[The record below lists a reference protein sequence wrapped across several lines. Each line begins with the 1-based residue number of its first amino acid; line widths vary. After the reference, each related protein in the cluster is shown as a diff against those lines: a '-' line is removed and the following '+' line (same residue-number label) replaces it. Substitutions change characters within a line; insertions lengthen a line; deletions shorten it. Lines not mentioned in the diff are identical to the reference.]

1 MRDLA
6 FNKRKIINDPVYG
19 FINIPADL
27 IFDLIEHPWFQ
38 RLRRIKQ
45 LGLTHLVYPGA
56 LHTRFHHSLGA
67 MHLMQEAL
75 NILRM
80 KGHKINKEERQ
91 GAIIAILFHDIGHGP
106 FSHALENS
114 IVRNINHE
122 FLSQLMMEQ
131 LNKQFSGLLSTGI
144 EIFSHTYKKTFLSQ
158 LVSSQLDMDR
168 LDYLT
173 RDSFFTGVSEGI
185 IGTQRLI
192 KMLNVADENLLIEEK
207 GIYSVEKFIVARRIM
222 YWQVYLH
229 KTVLAAETMLIN
241 ILERARQIC
250 QEGIDLFA
258 TPALAF
264 FLNNSISKQDIEEN
278 PEILEVYASLD
289 DFDIFTAIKVWVNHE
304 DKILSF
310 LCKALV
316 NRNLYRCE
324 IQSKPFEYFYIENI
338 RQRLMEHFNISG
350 DDLKYFFIS
359 DSTSNY
365 AYKYDTESI
374 QILTKTG
381 KITELSEASDQF
393 ENFTSSKAVT
403 KHFICYPKD
412 VNNWK
417 LPV

>member
-1 MRDLA
+1 MHNHT

-19 FINIPADL
+19 FINIPSEL

-75 NILRM
+75 NILRR
-80 KGHKINKEERQ
+80 KGHKITKEERQ
-91 GAIIAILFHDIGHGP
+91 GAVIAILLHDIGHGP
-106 FSHALENS
+106 FSHALEHS
-114 IVRNINHE
+114 IVRNIHHE
-122 FLSQLMMEQ
+122 FLSRLMMEQ
-131 LNKQFSGLLSTGI
+131 LNIQFSGNLSLGI
-144 EIFSHTYKKTFLSQ
+144 EIFNHTYKKTFLSE

-192 KMLNVADENLLIEEK
+192 KMLNIADDNLLIEEK

-241 ILERARQIC
+241 ILGRARYLC
-250 QEGIDLFA
+250 EEGIELFA
-258 TPALAF
+258 TPSLAF
-264 FLNNSISKQDIEEN
+264 FLNNAIQKSDLEEN
-278 PEILEVYASLD
+278 PGILDIFAKLD
-289 DFDIFTAIKVWVNHE
+289 DFDIFTAIKVWSNHE

-310 LCKALV
+310 LCQAMV
-316 NRNLYRCE
+316 NRKLYRCE
-324 IQSKPFEYFYIENI
+324 IQSKPFEYFYIEKI
-338 RQRLMEHFNISG
+338 RQDILDRFKIPEK
-350 DDLKYFFIS
+350 DLKYFFVS

-374 QILTKTG
+374 HIFTKGGRVVDLT
-381 KITELSEASDQF
+381 EASDQF
-393 ENFTSSKAVT
+393 ENFTASKAVT

-412 VNNWK
+412 VNN
-417 LPV
+417 

>member
-1 MRDLA
+1 LQNLIY
-6 FNKRKIINDPVYG
+6 NKRKIINDPVYG
-19 FINIPADL
+19 FINISSDL

-45 LGLTHLVYPGA
+45 LGMTHLVYPGA

-75 NILRM
+75 NILRR

-91 GAIIAILFHDIGHGP
+91 GAIIAILLHDIGHGP
-106 FSHALENS
+106 FSHSLEHS
-114 IVRNINHE
+114 IVDKIDHE
-122 FLSQLMMEQ
+122 FLSQLMMKQ
-131 LNKQFSGLLSTGI
+131 LNTHFSGRLSTGI
-144 EIFSHTYKKTFLSQ
+144 DIFNHQHKKVFLSQ

-173 RDSFFTGVSEGI
+173 RDSFFTGVSEGV

-192 KMLNVADENLLIEEK
+192 KMLNVANENLIVEEK

-229 KTVLAAETMLIN
+229 KTVLAAETMLIK
-241 ILERARQIC
+241 ILERAKYLCRS
-250 QEGIDLFA
+250 GIDLFA

-264 FLNNSISKQDIEEN
+264 FLNNDIQKNDVEGN
-278 PEILEVYASLD
+278 TDILEFYASLD
-289 DFDIFTAIKVWVNHE
+289 DFDVFTAVKVWMMHE
-304 DKILSF
+304 DKILST

-316 NRNLYRCE
+316 NRKLFRCE
-324 IQSKPFEYFYIENI
+324 IQAQPFEYFYVEKI
-338 RQRLMEHFNISG
+338 RQRIMEQFNMNEN
-350 DDLKYFFIS
+350 DLKYFFIS

-365 AYKYDTESI
+365 AYKYDTENI
-374 QILTKTG
+374 QILTKDG
-381 KITELSEASDQF
+381 KISDLTEASDQF
-393 ENFTSSKAVT
+393 ANFTSYGGVT

-412 VNNWK
+412 VNN
-417 LPV
+417 